1 MVWCRF
7 EILYEGEGFE
17 EVPLDETNLLVRAL
31 PTLNGQHPIALTCLP
46 LEVVVYDILLKVLL
60 NDNH

>member
-1 MVWCRF
+1 MWSRF

-31 PTLNGQHPIALTCLP
+31 PILNARTCLP
-46 LEVVVYDILLKVLL
+46 REVVVL
-60 NDNH
+60 